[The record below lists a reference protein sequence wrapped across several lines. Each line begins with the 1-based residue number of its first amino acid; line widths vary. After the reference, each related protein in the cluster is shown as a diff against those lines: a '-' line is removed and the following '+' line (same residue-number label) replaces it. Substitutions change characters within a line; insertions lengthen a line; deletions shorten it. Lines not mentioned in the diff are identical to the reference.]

1 MVSYLLVGARAWF
14 GNSRFLCELLSGTK
28 MTEDETTETTEVV
41 AKAAPS
47 RSKKASA
54 PKADGYAIVETGG
67 KQYRVKVG
75 DRIRVER
82 LVGDEGSEITL
93 DKVLLLGGAGSTT
106 VGAPLVA
113 GASVT
118 AQVEAHPRGEKI
130 DVYKY
135 KAKKR
140 YRRKIGHRQELTEL
154 TITGITA

>member
-1 MVSYLLVGARAWF
+1 
-14 GNSRFLCELLSGTK
+14 
-28 MTEDETTETTEVV
+28 MTEDESTEATEV
-41 AKAAPS
+41 AEAAESEKKPARA
-47 RSKKASA
+47 RSKKAAEAKNSS
-54 PKADGYAIVETGG
+54 GYAIVETGG

-82 LVGDEGSEITL
+82 LIGDAGSDIVL
-93 DKVLLLGGAGSTT
+93 DRVLLLGGEGATK
-106 VGAPLVA
+106 VGAPLVD

-118 AQVEAHPRGEKI
+118 AHVEAHPRGVKI

>member
-1 MVSYLLVGARAWF
+1 
-14 GNSRFLCELLSGTK
+14 
-28 MTEDETTETTEVV
+28 MTEDESKEAPEAGEIEAEAEKKPTRSR
-41 AKAAPS
+41 ARKAA
-47 RSKKASA
+47 A
-54 PKADGYAIVETGG
+54 PKSSTGYAIVETGG

-82 LVGDEGSEITL
+82 LAGDAGSEIVL
-93 DKVLLLGGAGSTT
+93 GRVLLLGGDGATT
-106 VGAPLVA
+106 IGAPLVD